1 MKNWELPVLMQQK
14 EANQW
19 KSAVFEI
26 FIVCFKLFFDHDN
39 RMFIPQYFYGSWV
52 EIWSIW

>member
-14 EANQW
+14 EANQR

-26 FIVCFKLFFDHDN
+26 FIVCFKLFFYHDDGI
-39 RMFIPQYFYGSWV
+39 MFIPQYFYGS
-52 EIWSIW
+52 